1 MLPMRK
7 VCREDREEK
16 KIIVPQKKMH
26 KRFFQE
32 MKLFKRKRR
41 GQKILLKT
49 IVKRFSEN
57 EYSVIE
63 EQCSSSTEDFESSQ
77 LLKKIFALC
86 LVTTA
91 KFSEKDSPQSG
102 VSLLTPAQSGVYK
115 AVMKEGKK

>member
-1 MLPMRK
+1 MKGITKDLETK
-7 VCREDREEK
+7 VCREDGEEK

-32 MKLFKRKRR
+32 IKLFKRKRR

-77 LLKKIFALC
+77 LLKK
-86 LVTTA
+86 
-91 KFSEKDSPQSG
+91 KKDLHYP
-102 VSLLTPAQSGVYK
+102 
-115 AVMKEGKK
+115 